1 MRLML
6 LQEVIARR
14 SDIFVMSSDGA
25 IGAYVN
31 LHGYVHETLTLSCA
45 RGMRIEGPPQTE
57 NSWFP
62 GYVHFFEIFCCILC
76 LVKVAYA

>member
-1 MRLML
+1 LVLMILMRVML
-6 LQEVIARR
+6 LQEIIARR

-62 GYVHFFEIFCCILC
+62 GYVHFLKMSAVLC
-76 LVKVAYA
+76 AW